1 VRRTVAPRTTKS
13 ALRRTELVLAEI
25 SAVDDQGRPW
35 IRRERG
41 GESVQAAATVAVRPE
56 DLGRRAT
63 VLFDG
68 ATPIVTGVVRF
79 EAAAAE
85 GDGAGLLIRNDD
97 GELSCVATRAITLR
111 CGPASVTLSPD
122 GTVRIKGTNVATT
135 ASGQNRIRGASV
147 KIN

>member
-1 VRRTVAPRTTKS
+1 VRRAVAPRS
-13 ALRRTELVLAEI
+13 ANSAPRSLELVLAEI
-25 SAVDDQGRPW
+25 SAVDEQGRPW

-41 GESVQAAATVAVRPE
+41 GESVPAAATVAVRPE

-63 VLFDG
+63 VLLDG
-68 ATPIVTGVVRF
+68 ATPIVTGIVRF
-79 EAAAAE
+79 EGAAAE
-85 GDGAGLLIRNDD
+85 DEAGLVIRNDE
-97 GELSCVATRAITLR
+97 GEISLVATRAITLR

>member
-1 VRRTVAPRTTKS
+1 
-13 ALRRTELVLAEI
+13 VLAEI
-25 SAVDDQGRPW
+25 SAVDERGRPW
-35 IRRERG
+35 IRREAG
-41 GESVQAAATVAVRPE
+41 GESVPAAATIAVRPE

-68 ATPIVTGVVRF
+68 AKPIVTGIVRF
-79 EAAAAE
+79 DKAPADA
-85 GDGAGLLIRNDD
+85 DGAGLLIRHDD
-97 GELSCVATRAITLR
+97 GELSLVATRAITLR

>member
-1 VRRTVAPRTTKS
+1 M
-13 ALRRTELVLAEI
+13 LAEI
-25 SAVDDQGRPW
+25 AAVDEQGRPW

-41 GESVQAAATVAVRPE
+41 GESVPAASTVAVRPE

-68 ATPIVTGVVRF
+68 ATPIVTGIVRF
-79 EAAAAE
+79 EATPAE
-85 GDGAGLLIRNDD
+85 DDRSGLLIRDD
-97 GELSCVATRAITLR
+97 GGELSLVATRAITLR
-111 CGPASVTLSPD
+111 CGPASLTLSPD